1 MSERFVYAFSDYPD
15 VLTVVNKD
23 KLEGFL
29 GHKGAILGE
38 LTIAGI
44 PVPPGFTITSPSSL
58 EFFKTDPPLFPEGF
72 WDQISGSVKAIEEST
87 GTAFG
92 SGEKP
97 FTLAVRNSP
106 EFSMEQ
112 TLLSLFHVGLNDDTV
127 TAIAGQSETPK
138 WLWTLYLKHIQT
150 YATSFLKIEAEKFTE
165 AITALVTEKNVP
177 SENDL
182 EVEDLTALCTTIK
195 GVIEAEGSAFPQDP
209 YEQLKTA
216 VEAVY
221 LSWNSEA
228 AIEFRNANEISHNM
242 GFAIVVMKMILGNSG
257 DSSAVGSYLTRN
269 PTTGE
274 SGMIGTFL
282 PNATGA
288 EFIARARQPQ
298 PIANLETTI
307 PAAYEKLI
315 DVNRRIETYFKAP
328 AEIDF
333 IVENNEFWV
342 LKTKPTATTSNSLAG
357 LRMSVDYVNDEIM
370 TKDEAVRRFTPADL
384 DEFLKPHF
392 RAEDLEASA
401 DKELGVGETVSP
413 GLVVGQICLTGE
425 KVEELAE
432 SDPIFIL
439 ESYSPKEL
447 SSLQLSKGYISMK
460 DDAAANI
467 ASLCRQQGI
476 PAVFGIEFTLD
487 LDELTITFG
496 EKTLR
501 EGDFISIDGKSGT
514 VYSGQL
520 PITKLSVE
528 ESPEIQQILTWADD
542 LRHQENS
549 RKPVNSGPTSGL
561 LLYGNADSVEA
572 IQRVRTFGAEG
583 IGLFNTD
590 HLLLGDRADVVQR
603 VVMSDDAED
612 RDAALQELEE
622 GLTAEFAGIFEA
634 AGGLPAIIRLSDP
647 SIQEFIPNFLELLEE
662 VTVMRVKKQKGA
674 EIEPEELEE
683 REKTLQK
690 VQLYYERNPM
700 VGVRGIRL
708 SLIIPGLLKAQLRAI
723 VEGTQLASERGGQP
737 NVQVLVPFAITGDEV
752 AKVRPELDAA
762 LKAINKEHEAPVS
775 VQLGAAIEVPR
786 AAFVAG
792 QLAEAAEFVSFGT
805 DQLTELVFG
814 YSREDAEN
822 QFLSQYKEFNVFSD
836 SPFKVLDRDGVG
848 ELIGVGLVGARV
860 QKPTVSIGVAGEN
873 TGDPASIR
881 FLHDMG
887 VTYVSCPAASLAI
900 VRLAA
905 AHAILDEQ

>member
-1 MSERFVYAFSDYPD
+1 MSERFVFAFSDFPD
-15 VLTVVNKD
+15 VLTIVSKD

-29 GHKGAILGE
+29 GHKGAILSE
-38 LTIAGI
+38 LTIPGI
-44 PVPPGFTITSPSSL
+44 PVPPGFTITSGASL
-58 EFFKTDPPLFPEGF
+58 EFFKTDPPSFPEGL
-72 WDQISGSVKAIEEST
+72 WDQIGAGVKRIEEST
-87 GTAFG
+87 GSTFG

-97 FTLAVRNSP
+97 FLLAVRNSA

-127 TAIAGQSETPK
+127 TALAGQTETPK
-138 WLWTLYLKHIQT
+138 WLWTLYLKYIQT

-165 AITALVTEKNVP
+165 AIAAFVTEKNAP
-177 SENDL
+177 SETDL

-195 GVIEAEGSAFPQDP
+195 GVIETEGSAFPQDP

-228 AIEFRNANEISHNM
+228 ATEYRNTNEISHNM
-242 GFAIVVMKMILGNSG
+242 GFAIVVMQTVFGNAG

-274 SGMIGTFL
+274 SGLIGTFL
-282 PNATGA
+282 PNATGP
-288 EFIARARQPQ
+288 EFITKARQPQ
-298 PIANLETTI
+298 PIANLETTS
-307 PAAYEKLI
+307 PAGYEKLL

-328 AEIDF
+328 VEIDF

-342 LKTKPTATTSNSLAG
+342 VKTKPTVTTSNSLAG
-357 LRMSVDYVNDEIM
+357 LRMSVDYVNDQIM
-370 TKDEAVRRFTPADL
+370 TKEEAVRRFTPADL
-384 DEFLKPHF
+384 DAFLSPHF
-392 RAEDLEASA
+392 RPEDLEASA
-401 DKELGVGETVSP
+401 DKELSVGETVSS

-447 SSLQLSKGYISMK
+447 SSLQASKGYISMK
-460 DDAAANI
+460 DDAAASI

-501 EGDFISIDGKSGT
+501 EGDLISIDGKSGA

-520 PITKLSVE
+520 PITKLSAE

-542 LRHQENS
+542 LRHQGNC

-561 LLYGNADSVEA
+561 VLYGNADSIEA
-572 IQRVRTFGAEG
+572 VQRARTLGAEG

-590 HLLLGDRADVVQR
+590 QLLLGDRSDVVQR
-603 VVMSDDAED
+603 VVMSDEAED

-622 GLTAEFAGIFEA
+622 GLAAEFAGILEA
-634 AGGLPAIIRLSDP
+634 VGGFPAIIRLADP
-647 SIQEFIPNFLELLEE
+647 SIQEFIPNFLEILEE
-662 VTVMRVKKQKGA
+662 VTAMRLKKQKGA

-683 REKTLQK
+683 REKTLEK
-690 VQLYYERNPM
+690 VQRYHEQNPM

-708 SLIIPGLLKAQLRAI
+708 SLMIPGLLKAQLRAI
-723 VEGTQLASERGGQP
+723 VEGTQLASERGAQP

-775 VQLGAAIEVPR
+775 AQLGAAIEVPR

-792 QLAEAAEFVSFGT
+792 QLAEAADFVSFGK

-822 QFLSQYKEFNVFSD
+822 QFLSQYKEFNVFSE
-836 SPFKVLDRDGVG
+836 SPFKVLDREGVG
-848 ELIGVGLVGARV
+848 ELISVGLIGARA

-873 TGDPASIR
+873 TGDAASIR
-881 FLHDMG
+881 FLHQLG

-900 VRLAA
+900 ARLAA